1 MVGAL
6 KASPVGAGV
15 IAKGTIGVNDDAV
28 NAVALVAVAVRSSAI
43 FCCRVLEP

>member
-1 MVGAL
+1 MLVL
-6 KASPVGAGV
+6 LLRV
-15 IAKGTIGVNDDAV
+15 TIGVNDVAV